1 MNFFR
6 LIILKRFNVLLLSL
20 ISIFSLYSLYIF
32 QFQYDGHHVGLMYS
46 NALDLKNGKIPFKE
60 IFIQYGILTTLIH
73 SIILDLFSNK
83 VFMLNFIT
91 LIFYQFS
98 ILLITLSVKNL
109 INKEFAI
116 ISYLILIMN
125 HPIPWLPWSNYIA
138 FFFITFCIFLLTQKK
153 TNYIFLGFFLSLV
166 FLSRQDYLISIIIS
180 SLVIFL
186 FLLFNKKILNC
197 KNNIVSSIVGFCI
210 PTLIFIIYLLGND
223 IIYEWLTLLSLPKF
237 YIDIYNTTILELIYN
252 FIIFFI
258 SESFFNFILTPQYF
272 LISIILILN
281 TILIFLKI
289 FKKIKMENNIFFT
302 SIICL
307 CLSSMTLKIELFR
320 IYTSVSIG
328 IIPLLWFINSI
339 DSSSLKK
346 KFIIILIL
354 PSLFSFVFY
363 PMGNNPAFSKTNFQ
377 VDAIDHNLH
386 EFNHHK
392 WPLQKINSLV
402 MINKLTNIC
411 KVDYL
416 ENLTFDAIYSTVGN
430 FDRIRFLPYVKSS
443 MKDSKLS
450 FFLDKIKNPDEN
462 FVSLINRKILKE
474 NIILLINEGNYSFDN
489 HKIIINSNYNMLE
502 VNLNTIDEKPDLL
515 RIYFPK
521 KCGNKI

>member
-83 VFMLNFIT
+83 IFMLNFIT

-186 FLLFNKKILNC
+186 FFSDSICTYLSTTSSGVKKPLHE
-197 KNNIVSSIVGFCI
+197 S
-210 PTLIFIIYLLGND
+210 
-223 IIYEWLTLLSLPKF
+223 LSLATK
-237 YIDIYNTTILELIYN
+237 
-252 FIIFFI
+252 
-258 SESFFNFILTPQYF
+258 S
-272 LISIILILN
+272 
-281 TILIFLKI
+281 K
-289 FKKIKMENNIFFT
+289 
-302 SIICL
+302 
-307 CLSSMTLKIELFR
+307 ELF
-320 IYTSVSIG
+320 
-328 IIPLLWFINSI
+328 
-339 DSSSLKK
+339 
-346 KFIIILIL
+346 
-354 PSLFSFVFY
+354 
-363 PMGNNPAFSKTNFQ
+363 
-377 VDAIDHNLH
+377 
-386 EFNHHK
+386 
-392 WPLQKINSLV
+392 
-402 MINKLTNIC
+402 
-411 KVDYL
+411 
-416 ENLTFDAIYSTVGN
+416 ST
-430 FDRIRFLPYVKSS
+430 P
-443 MKDSKLS
+443 
-450 FFLDKIKNPDEN
+450 
-462 FVSLINRKILKE
+462 
-474 NIILLINEGNYSFDN
+474 
-489 HKIIINSNYNMLE
+489 
-502 VNLNTIDEKPDLL
+502 
-515 RIYFPK
+515 
-521 KCGNKI
+521 